1 MTSER
6 KIEYYCAPAS
16 QGVTIDRDGTI
27 SFPSFYSPEDKQRW
41 IEDFNIMMAQI
52 ANNTTKPL

>member
-6 KIEYYCAPAS
+6 KIEYYCVPTS
-16 QGVTIDRDGTI
+16 QGVTIDRNGTI

-41 IEDFNIMMAQI
+41 IEDFNAMMAQI
-52 ANNTTKPL
+52 ANDTTE